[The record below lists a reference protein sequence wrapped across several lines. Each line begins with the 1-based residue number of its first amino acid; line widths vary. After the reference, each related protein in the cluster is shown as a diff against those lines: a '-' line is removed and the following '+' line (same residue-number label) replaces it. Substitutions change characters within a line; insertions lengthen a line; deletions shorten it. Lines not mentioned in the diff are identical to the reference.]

1 MILRTFFFFLLVGGI
16 AAVIYFGLLFSFL
29 EIFRLDYR
37 LGVSIAYITAV
48 SFHFF
53 ANRYLTF
60 RANQENT
67 FQQIVRYLPMMVL
80 NYLLTL
86 VIVTVL
92 VELLWVS
99 PYIGGGVAI
108 VVTVGLGFF
117 ISKVWVFRKGS
128 ISG

>member
-1 MILRTFFFFLLVGGI
+1 MRTFFFFLLVGGI

-86 VIVTVL
+86 VIVTVS